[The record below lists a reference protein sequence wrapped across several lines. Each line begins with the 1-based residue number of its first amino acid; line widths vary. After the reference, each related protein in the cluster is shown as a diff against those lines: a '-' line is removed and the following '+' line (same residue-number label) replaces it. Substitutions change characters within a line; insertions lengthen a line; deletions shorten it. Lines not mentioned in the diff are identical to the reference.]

1 MTSLFA
7 DAIFDYDIT
16 NLIKHTNID
25 LNLQDVDFI
34 KNGFLLYGISTKNIT
49 YTQYELDRLSLKIYF
64 GVMVFRYKYYYRPD
78 DYDDPPI
85 HYQLRD
91 HRISEC

>member
-1 MTSLFA
+1 MKSLFP
-7 DAIFDYDIT
+7 DLIFDWDIT
-16 NLIKHTNID
+16 NITTRTNID

-34 KNGFLLYGISTKNIT
+34 RTGRFLHGISTRNIT

-64 GVMVFRYKYYYRPD
+64 GVLVFQYKNYYRPD

-91 HRISEC
+91 HRIAEC